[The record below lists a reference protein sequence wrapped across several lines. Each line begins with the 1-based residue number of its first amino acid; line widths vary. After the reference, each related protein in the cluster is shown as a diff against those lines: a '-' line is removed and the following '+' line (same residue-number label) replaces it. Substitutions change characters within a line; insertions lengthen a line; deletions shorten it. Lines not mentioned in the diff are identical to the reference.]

1 MIFQNYSAMYKGVLE
16 TFMVIIWQGYLRP
29 SGQNIIFTQTNTVS
43 DMREEVQQLPGD
55 LAPLAKLIYLFLNFS
70 MLFLVINIIITIIC
84 DENRRIRKIEHKFDW
99 LPFTTYWAK
108 KRATKLVKR
117 TKTLFAV
124 EK

>member
-1 MIFQNYSAMYKGVLE
+1 MYKGIVE

-29 SGQNIIFTQTNTVS
+29 SGQTLILALAHSTTVS

-84 DENRRIRKIEHKFDW
+84 DENKRVREIEHKFDW
-99 LPFTTYWAK
+99 LPFTTYWTK
-108 KRATKLVKR
+108 KRATKLLKR